1 MIDEKSIKYLMTF
14 NNINKNLIFSIYNY
28 LNFLSLKT
36 KDYRENY
43 LSYKDDLITKNE
55 NINNNPDKDTINKK
69 NETLLKIIDK
79 NIPLMHS
86 IFEKFNDYYEFNYKN
101 YSSIN
106 RNNSELCDLYKNQK
120 LKSSKSNQNNEI
132 TLKNNLLLLIF
143 KSMINEM
150 NDSIVR
156 ESIRNERKNFYLKNK
171 YIKSPKKN
179 NESERDKSIN
189 NLIKEYIQ
197 NNYKESNIEVS
208 INIINIPSKNY
219 NKYRISSSSSY
230 SNKPQQNNISLNS
243 YNQNAQINIK
253 LFPFNIFISLL
264 LNKMFI
270 YNNKITILISHK
282 YKRKSFSDLILFK
295 KIKNMF
301 QDCINSIYNILF
313 EEKKRKNIGMMN
325 MNNLSF
331 DEESLLELIKR
342 FINYIYDFN
351 LVSKTKCGLCHN
363 IVKYSYSEKTFLP
376 PFYKLYKEKDINQI
390 NSKNINEIEQKLFY
404 HEDCF
409 RKIAN
414 YSL

>member
-1 MIDEKSIKYLMTF
+1 MIDEKSIKYLYQF
-14 NNINKNLIFSIYNY
+14 NNINKIIKYSIYNY

-55 NINNNPDKDTINKK
+55 NINNNPDKETINKK
-69 NETLLKIIDK
+69 NEILLKVIEK
-79 NIPLMHS
+79 NIPLMNS

-101 YSSIN
+101 YSFIN
-106 RNNSELCDLYKNQK
+106 RNNPEICEFYKNQK
-120 LKSSKSNQNNEI
+120 LKISKNNQNNEI

-143 KSMINEM
+143 KSMINVME
-150 NDSIVR
+150 DSIVR
-156 ESIRNERKNFYLKNK
+156 ESIKNERKNFFFKNK

-179 NESERDKSIN
+179 GESERDKSIN
-189 NLIKEYIQ
+189 ELIKEYIQ

-219 NKYRISSSSSY
+219 NKYRISSSSY

-253 LFPFNIFISLL
+253 LFPFNIFISLF
-264 LNKMFI
+264 LNKLSI
-270 YNNKITILISHK
+270 YNNNKITILISHK

-301 QDCINSIYNILF
+301 QDCINLIYNILF
-313 EEKKRKNIGMMN
+313 EEKRRKNISMMN
-325 MNNLSF
+325 MNNLNF
-331 DEESLLELIKR
+331 DEECLLELIKR

-351 LVSKTKCGLCHN
+351 LISKTKCGLCQN

-376 PFYKLYKEKDINQI
+376 PFYKLYKEKDINLT
-390 NSKNINEIEQKLFY
+390 NPKNNNEIEQKLFY